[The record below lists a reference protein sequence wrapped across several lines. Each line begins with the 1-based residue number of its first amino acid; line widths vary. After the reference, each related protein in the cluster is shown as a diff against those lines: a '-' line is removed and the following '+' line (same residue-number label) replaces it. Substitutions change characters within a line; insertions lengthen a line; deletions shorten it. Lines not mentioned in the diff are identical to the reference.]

1 MPLRVIHILKATGVA
16 GAENHLLTLLPEL
29 DPEQFHVE
37 VVILVEPGLSI
48 DEFAGELQSKGVQ
61 AQQVPIH
68 ANIDL
73 GLIVR
78 LWRIFRQLKP
88 DILHS
93 HLVHADF
100 HGGVAG
106 WLARV
111 PLLVSSRHNDDPF
124 RSVGITAFLIRLN
137 NRIFHQFVAISKHM
151 RRFSEEV
158 ERIDPDKIRTVH
170 YGLEP
175 SSAATIDLR
184 ADLRADLHGEFKLE
198 PGPVLVCVA
207 RLVPQKGHIH
217 LLRALVQVR
226 GEVPAVRLVL
236 LGDGTI
242 RADLEQIVRDLA
254 LQANVCFAG
263 WRTDAAR
270 LLGGADIFVL
280 PSLWEGFGLV
290 LLEAMAASLPIVAS
304 KVGAIPEIVADNE
317 TGLLVEPGAEEALSR
332 ALIKLL
338 ASPALRV
345 QMGAQGCRRLE
356 QEFSVSKMVEAIE
369 TIYNQ
374 LAVKE
379 GLQI

>member
-1 MPLRVIHILKATGVA
+1 MPLRVLYILKATGVA

-29 DPEQFHVE
+29 DPEQFQVE

-48 DEFAGELQSKGVQ
+48 DEFVGELQSKGVQ

-68 ANIDL
+68 ADIDP
-73 GLIVR
+73 GLIMR
-78 LWRIFRQLKP
+78 LWRIFRRLKP

-124 RSVGITAFLIRLN
+124 RSAGITAYLIRLN

-158 ERIDPDKIRTVH
+158 ERINPHKIRIVH
-170 YGLEP
+170 YGLDL
-175 SSAATIDLR
+175 STAATV
-184 ADLRADLHGEFKLE
+184 DLRADLHGEFNLE
-198 PGPVLVCVA
+198 PGPLLVCVA

-217 LLRALVQVR
+217 LLRALARVR

-304 KVGAIPEIVADNE
+304 NVGAIPEIVADNE
-317 TGLLVEPGAEEALSR
+317 TGLLVRPGAEEALAR

-338 ASPALRV
+338 ASPALRT
-345 QMGAQGCRRLE
+345 QMGARGRRRLE
-356 QEFSVSKMVEAIE
+356 QEFSVSKMVQAIE
-369 TIYNQ
+369 AVYNQ
-374 LAVKE
+374 LALKK
-379 GLQI
+379 GLKT

>member
-1 MPLRVIHILKATGVA
+1 MPLRVLHILKATGIA

-29 DPEQFHVE
+29 DPEKFQVE

-48 DEFAGELQSKGVQ
+48 DEFVGELQRKGVQ

-68 ANIDL
+68 ADFDL

-78 LWRIFRQLKP
+78 LWRIFRHRKP

-124 RSVGITAFLIRLN
+124 RSAGITAYLIRLN

-151 RRFSEEV
+151 RRFSEEL

-170 YGLEP
+170 YGLDLP
-175 SSAATIDLR
+175 TAATV
-184 ADLRADLHGEFKLE
+184 DLRADLHGEFNLE
-198 PGPVLVCVA
+198 PGPVLICVA

-217 LLRALVQVR
+217 LLRALALVR
-226 GEVPAVRLVL
+226 EEVPAVRLVL

-242 RADLEQIVRDLA
+242 RADLEQIVRDLG

-263 WRTDAAR
+263 WRTDTAR

-317 TGLLVEPGAEEALSR
+317 SGLLVRPGAEEALAR

-338 ASPALRV
+338 ASPAVRTW
-345 QMGAQGCRRLE
+345 MGTHGRRRLE
-356 QEFSVSKMVEAIE
+356 QEFSVSKMVQAIE

-374 LAVKE
+374 LAVKKR
-379 GLQI
+379 LKT